1 MTHVKTKKNNEEKK
15 VKHYYRQSAHLGSAQ
30 IKNIRNFYD
39 RKSIYISS
47 EINYEEMFLLPGGAS
62 SK

>member
-39 RKSIYISS
+39 RKSMYISS
-47 EINYEEMFLLPGGAS
+47 
-62 SK
+62 